1 MEHFSWFTLA
11 NLGRYDHVLGALLV
25 LVFLTLGGLKVR
37 SNLRKAGSVLPE
49 TRITL
54 TTIFEILTID
64 FLLDLLAG
72 IFGSRDKAKKFFPI
86 LGTSF
91 VFILCMNLLGLIPGF
106 LPPSGNFNTTVACSL
121 VIFIMYNYYGIR
133 EHGLAYAKH
142 FLGPII
148 WIAPLMIVIELIS
161 NIVRPISLSLRLFWN
176 ITGDHLVLGIFM
188 NLTHFIVPVLFLALG
203 IFVSVLQAFVF
214 TILSSI
220 YIALAVAH
228 EH

>member
-11 NLGRYDHVLGALLV
+11 HLGRYDHVMGALLV
-25 LVFLTLGGLKVR
+25 LAFLALGGLKIR
-37 SNLRKAGSVLPE
+37 SNLKKTGSVLPE

-64 FLLDLLAG
+64 FLLDLFAG

-91 VFILCMNLLGLIPGF
+91 VFILCINLLGLIPGF

-133 EHGLAYAKH
+133 EHGLGYVKH
-142 FLGPII
+142 FLGPVI

-161 NIVRPISLSLRLFWN
+161 NIVRPVSLSLRLFWN